1 MLGKTQDDV
10 QLLDFIKTKLNTF
23 VKWDLVRFFHDN
35 PFAEDTAENIARY
48 TGREPYEIE
57 TELAALVSE
66 GIVQVNAIGQA
77 QVYRMVKDPDTRD
90 RIHQFV
96 IACDDRDFRAKA
108 IQQVIEGL
116 H

>member
-10 QLLDFIKTKLNTF
+10 QLLNFIKTKLNTF

-48 TGREPYEIE
+48 TGRELYEIE
-57 TELAALVSE
+57 VELAALVE
-66 GIVQVNAIGQA
+66 QGIIQANDVGQTR
-77 QVYRMVKDPDTRD
+77 VYRMVKDADTRE

-96 IACDDRDFRAKA
+96 IACDDRDFRVKA

>member
-10 QLLDFIKTKLNTF
+10 QLLNFIQTKLNTF

-48 TGREPYEIE
+48 IGREPYEIE
-57 TELAALVSE
+57 AELAALVDE
-66 GIVQVNAIGQA
+66 GIIQVSAIGQTRI
-77 QVYRMVKDPDTRD
+77 YRMVKDAETRET
-90 RIHQFV
+90 IHQFV
-96 IACDDRDFRAKA
+96 VACDDRDFRVKA
-108 IQQVIEGL
+108 IQKVIEGL